1 MNLWNRCLGAASRLC
16 EGRRVG
22 AVVCVVHSNVLSIV
36 CVGNDAG
43 LAEACVIAGFV
54 LLDRVVMKAEV
65 LDELG
70 EVNAWWW
77 WVASSKVCCVKFTTN
92 LMLML

>member
-1 MNLWNRCLGAASRLC
+1 M
-16 EGRRVG
+16 G
-22 AVVCVVHSNVLSIV
+22 AVVCVVPSDVLSIV
-36 CVGNDAG
+36 CAVRNDAS

-54 LLDRVVMKAEV
+54 LLYPMVMKAEV

-77 WVASSKVCCVKFTTN
+77 VACSQVCCVRLTPN
-92 LMLML
+92 PMLVL